1 MITIEILGKVKGTKW
16 CALPTKACHAAF
28 FKISKFFIVCLQHHC
43 KKPPALDGQ
52 GRGIRAL
59 MPE

>member
-28 FKISKFFIVCLQHHC
+28 FKISKFFYCLLTAPLQKAPSIGWAREGC
-43 KKPPALDGQ
+43 KGLD
-52 GRGIRAL
+52 A
-59 MPE
+59 